1 MIQQLLKTRDR
12 SRNLEANQRE
22 VIELL
27 RAMVLAPPVEAERLH
42 AMFLDQRGSFLG
54 DAPIGNSYSS
64 SLSLRMRELFEMA
77 FEMGAS
83 GIILAHNHPSGNC
96 RPSQYDVDS
105 TRRLKQVAQALD
117 IELLDHLIFTR
128 DAVYSMRA
136 GGNL

>member
-1 MIQQLLKTRDR
+1 MIQQMLKTRDR
-12 SRNLEANQRE
+12 SRNLDTSQRE

-27 RAMVLAPPVEAERLH
+27 RAMVLAPPANAERLH
-42 AMFLDQRGSFLG
+42 AMFVDQHGSFLG

-64 SLSLRMRELFEMA
+64 SLSLRMRELFELA
-77 FEMGAS
+77 FGLGAR
-83 GIILAHNHPSGNC
+83 GIILAHNHPSGDC
-96 RPSQYDVDS
+96 RPSPYDVES